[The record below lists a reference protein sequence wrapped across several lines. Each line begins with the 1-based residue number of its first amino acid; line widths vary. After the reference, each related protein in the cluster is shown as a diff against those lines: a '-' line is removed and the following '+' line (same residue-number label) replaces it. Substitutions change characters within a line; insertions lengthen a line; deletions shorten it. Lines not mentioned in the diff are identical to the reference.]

1 MAVSPEKLVRAYAKQ
16 AAPLHRRG
24 SRGPE
29 QLPAGDA
36 IMKLDDDGRARAVVE
51 AYRILPPGPRS
62 KAYGQCIM
70 LGLLLTTLLKKN
82 LPLDHDD
89 FEAMAAGCAKAVSP
103 AYGPCDYD
111 AALLKALSRSDH
123 FSPKTKAGV
132 RLVIARRGRNYAVDR
147 RICEA
152 LEKLISS

>member
-1 MAVSPEKLVRAYAKQ
+1 MSRTPEALVRAYAKE

-29 QLPAGDA
+29 QLPAGA
-36 IMKLDDDGRARAVVE
+36 EIMKLDDDGRARAVVE
-51 AYRILPPGPRS
+51 GYRILPGPPRS

-70 LGLLLTTLLKKN
+70 LGLLLTTLLRRD

-89 FEAMAAGCAKAVSP
+89 LEAMATACARAVSP

-111 AALLKALSRSDH
+111 AALVKALSRSKRI
-123 FSPKTKAGV
+123 SPKTKAAV
-132 RLVIARRGRNYAVDR
+132 KKLILRRGGNYAVDR
-147 RICEA
+147 RICGA
-152 LEKLISS
+152 LERLIET